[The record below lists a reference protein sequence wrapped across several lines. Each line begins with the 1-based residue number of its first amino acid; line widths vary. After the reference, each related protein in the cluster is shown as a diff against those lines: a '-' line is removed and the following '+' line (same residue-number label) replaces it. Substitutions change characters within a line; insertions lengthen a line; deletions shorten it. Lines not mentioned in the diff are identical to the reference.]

1 MEVTVNGEKMQLV
14 GNPPEVGT
22 EIPHFKLFDAQNQ
35 RVKTRELL
43 GKPTLFSV
51 VPDINTSVC
60 SLQSRKFNKA
70 MAEYPDVRLITV
82 STNPINEQK
91 GWCAANGIPNA
102 ELLSDYEQS
111 FGYAMKLLI
120 PDEGVLARSIFLIDA
135 DGKIVYRQIVPE
147 MTHEP
152 DYLAA
157 LNAVEKLGAAAE

>member
-1 MEVTVNGEKMQLV
+1 
-14 GNPPEVGT
+14 
-22 EIPHFKLFDAQNQ
+22 
-35 RVKTRELL
+35 
-43 GKPTLFSV
+43 
-51 VPDINTSVC
+51 
-60 SLQSRKFNKA
+60 

-91 GWCAANGIPNA
+91 GWCAANDIPNA

-135 DGKIVYRQIVPE
+135 DGQIVYRQIVPE

-157 LNAVEKLGAAAE
+157 LNAVEKLGTAAE

>member
-22 EIPHFKLFDAQNQ
+22 EISHFKLFDAQNQ

-91 GWCAANGIPNA
+91 GWCAANDIPNA

-135 DGKIVYRQIVPE
+135 DGQIVYRQIVPE

-152 DYLAA
+152 DCLAA
-157 LNAVEKLGAAAE
+157 LNAVEKLGTAAE